1 MPLLSRC
8 FLRLSLAGLVGGF
21 GLASLLL
28 LHKAVGWPGT
38 WTWRLLPAHLELL
51 WFGFLLQAAFGVAY
65 WTLPRR
71 RGRRGRRH
79 AAWAA
84 LLLLNAGIAAVLL
97 APLVAAPVLGTAGR
111 VAETAAVLAFAFH
124 ALPRIRGLRTSRAA

>member
-8 FLRLSLAGLVGGF
+8 FLRFSLAGLVAGF

-28 LHKAVGWPGT
+28 LHKAVGWPGG

-71 RGRRGRRH
+71 RGRRGRRC
-79 AAWAA
+79 AAWAS

-97 APLVAAPVLGTAGR
+97 APLLAVPGLRVLGRA
-111 VAETAAVLAFAFH
+111 AETAAVMAFVVH
-124 ALPRIRGLRTSRAA
+124 AWPRIRGLRTSRGA